1 MRIVY
6 VAEDGREFDN
16 QYKCELYEQRQKV
29 IKRNLR
35 SRFFNHDGKP
45 MNINDLG
52 KCVEEGWYMEIATI
66 EEALFIAEYAEEYY
80 GLVLFEGMPQVGR
93 FYFDEESEEWRS
105 IESLYTPYV
114 ELLKIFE
121 GED

>member
-16 QYKCELYEQRQKV
+16 QYECELYEQRQKV

-66 EEALFIAEYAEEYY
+66 EEALFISEYAEEYY
-80 GLVLFEGMPQVGR
+80 GLVLFEGKPQVGR
-93 FYFDEESEEWRS
+93 FYFDEASEEWRS
-105 IESLYTPYV
+105 IETLYTPYA
-114 ELLKIFE
+114 ELLKVFE